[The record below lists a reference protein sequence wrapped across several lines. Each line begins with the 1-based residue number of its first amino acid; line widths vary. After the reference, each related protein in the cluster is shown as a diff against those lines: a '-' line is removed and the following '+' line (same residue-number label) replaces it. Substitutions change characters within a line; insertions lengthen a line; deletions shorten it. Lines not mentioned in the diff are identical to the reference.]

1 VFNSQAITVSDF
13 FKFRE
18 DKYTFLFS
26 SANTKSE
33 FFESIFNSFKKSFK
47 PFVLG
52 LSKEKSSTTLIE
64 FDLAGTTTVSVTQP
78 GDANHLPLTKTF
90 TVVVSKDLTHTIS
103 ISDERVD
110 CNDSP
115 IFLNPTSNSIGAFTF
130 SRCFMDSF
138 HMAKILLKKHM
149 MKLSKKNINFIH
161 TCS

>member
-1 VFNSQAITVSDF
+1 MFNSQAITASDF

-64 FDLAGTTTVSVTQP
+64 FDLALMLSADFLAMLFVF
-78 GDANHLPLTKTF
+78 LF
-90 TVVVSKDLTHTIS
+90 
-103 ISDERVD
+103 
-110 CNDSP
+110 
-115 IFLNPTSNSIGAFTF
+115 IF
-130 SRCFMDSF
+130 
-138 HMAKILLKKHM
+138 
-149 MKLSKKNINFIH
+149 
-161 TCS
+161 